1 MSLMKT
7 TDIVILMDGSVYRD
21 SQCYFF
27 GQCPIE
33 DISKSND
40 LVIFVTKAS
49 NANG

>member
-40 LVIFVTKAS
+40 LAIFVTKAS

>member
-1 MSLMKT
+1 MFRMKT

-21 SQCYFF
+21 SQCYLF
-27 GQCPIE
+27 GQYSMV

-40 LVIFVTKAS
+40 LAIFVTKAS

>member
-1 MSLMKT
+1 MLRMKT
-7 TDIVILMDGSVYRD
+7 TDIAILMGGSVYRD

-27 GQCPIE
+27 GQYPMV

-40 LVIFVTKAS
+40 LAIFVTKAS